1 MELICLFFIKQLGS
15 PGGSVVKNLPANTGG
30 MGSVPGSGRSPE
42 EGNGDPLQYA
52 WLGNP
57 VDRRAWQGYRSR
69 GRKRVGM
76 QLSQQE
82 GILLPETSN
91 DLMVIYQLKPAL
103 STTLCI

>member
-1 MELICLFFIKQLGS
+1 MELICLFFIRQLGS

-30 MGSVPGSGRSPE
+30 MGSIPGLGRSPE

-69 GRKRVGM
+69 GRKSWDATKPTRRD
-76 QLSQQE
+76 L
-82 GILLPETSN
+82 TSR
-91 DLMVIYQLKPAL
+91 DVE
-103 STTLCI
+103 